1 MPIMNP
7 NSKPEKK
14 IEVLDKPEKKIEAL
28 DKPEKKIKSIKKT
41 EQHESD
47 KQKERVMVFIDGSN
61 FYHVLNQHF
70 SRNDIKFGKFAEKLA
85 GERELVRTYYYNI
98 RQESNSR
105 GHDDQ
110 EKFLSALYEIPYFEV
125 KLGIVKQR
133 GDAMVEKGVDMMI
146 GVDIL
151 KNAYE
156 NLYDTAILVSGDG
169 DFYPALQAAK
179 DHGKHVEIAAF
190 DTNISPET
198 ARIADL
204 HLRLNKTFFTNLW
217 MTKTD
222 LRKAAVSYSKEEVT
236 DELSSPEGENKQP
249 KKRKVTGYKSSSTGY
264 KSSSNR
270 RPYES
275 RSKNSNYRSR
285 TPLKTS
291 KRTEMSPSTE
301 PPKLSKDSGG
311 SKKKKGWIKKL
322 VGIN

>member
-1 MPIMNP
+1 
-7 NSKPEKK
+7 
-14 IEVLDKPEKKIEAL
+14 
-28 DKPEKKIKSIKKT
+28 
-41 EQHESD
+41 
-47 KQKERVMVFIDGSN
+47 MVFIDGSN

-179 DHGKHVEIAAF
+179 DQGKHVEIAAF

-222 LRKAAVSYSKEEVT
+222 LRKAAVSYEKEEVT

-249 KKRKVTGYKSSSTGY
+249 KKRKVSGYKSSSSGY
-264 KSSSNR
+264 KTSSNR
-270 RPYES
+270 RPYEP
-275 RSKNSNYRSR
+275 RPKNNKYRR
-285 TPLKTS
+285 PPLKTS
-291 KRTEMSPSTE
+291 KRTEVSPSTE